1 MRPVSFLALLTVP
14 ILAQTRYALI
24 LTDPPAE
31 TRQQALRNELARRNI
46 SITGSTKTLLN
57 AVYVAAPQERLDEL
71 KALPGV
77 KGVIALR
84 WRRLN
89 LNRATQLVN
98 APSAWAALGGVT
110 NAGAGM
116 KIAIIDT
123 GIDQT
128 HPAFQDSSLE
138 MPAGYPICS
147 GADCAFTSN
156 KVIVARSYVR
166 LVAAG
171 SDPQNPAADSRP
183 DDYSPRDRI
192 GHGTAVASCAA
203 GMPTL
208 SPAGLTLTGV
218 APKAYLGNYKI
229 FGSPEVN
236 ESAPDDPII
245 MALEDAL
252 NDHMD
257 IATLSLGS
265 PALTGPLDS
274 GATCGN
280 SGGLPCDP
288 LAMAVENAVRAGMLV
303 VVAAG
308 NNAIG
313 QSINAPA
320 FGTVESPGDAP
331 SAIEVGATTNSHF
344 MSEGVEV
351 PGPAAPSNLRQ
362 IVGLFGDAP
371 VPPGAVAAPLLDVA
385 QLGDDG
391 FACAALPAGS
401 LNGAFALIENGTCD
415 FLDKAGNAEDAGAAG
430 VIFYMDDQSPLI
442 APDNLFFTTKPV
454 IMISNVDGLALKSFI
469 DANSGHT
476 VLMDPSAFEQSTSPF
491 NLLASFSS
499 LGPSLGTNGLKPD
512 LVAVGGSAMNSANMY
527 MAAQSYDPLGELY
540 SANGYAAG
548 SGTSF
553 ATPLIAGAAAL
564 VKQAHPQF
572 TAAQIKSALVNT
584 ASQDVSV
591 DETGN
596 PAGVPSLGGG
606 KLDAGAAVAS
616 PITVNPPTLSFGLVT
631 ATPITTPLQVTN
643 TGSSSVNLA
652 LAVVEAASAT
662 STRVTLDA
670 ASITLAPGASATVNA
685 VLSGGV
691 PAPGM
696 YFGAV
701 TIQGGT
707 FPLRVP
713 YLFLASAGYPVN
725 LIQVNGGGDGGVG
738 QNIGPIG
745 VELTDQFGLPI
756 AGVPVTFTATGGT
769 VQNADAKTN
778 SYGIASAQAILG
790 NQPGKYD
797 FNVTGLGLDWDF
809 LGMVLPRPNITQI
822 VDAASFEAGK
832 PVAPGSYISIFGGS
846 LSTVTDTTPSAML
859 PLALDSVLVSFD
871 VPSAKISVPGH
882 LIYVSESQVNAQV
895 PWELQGQS
903 AAQVKVT
910 MSSPNGGYAYG
921 NLYTLPLAAYA
932 PAFFGQ
938 PAAAQPGETISLW
951 ANGLGPVTNQPVSG
965 DPATAIP
972 LAKTIA
978 PVTAAIGGVNAAVS
992 FSGLA
997 PGFAGLYQINVT
1009 VPAALSPGTYP
1020 ITITIGSR
1028 TSEAS
1033 TIAVQ

>member
-1 MRPVSFLALLTVP
+1 MRKVLLIALVAVP

-24 LTDPPAE
+24 LNDPPIE
-31 TRQQALRNELARRNI
+31 SRRQTLRSELASRHF

-57 AVYVAAPQERLDEL
+57 AVFVSAPKERLDEL
-71 KALPGV
+71 KSLPGV
-77 KGVIALR
+77 KGVVALR

-98 APSAWAALGGVT
+98 APAAWTALGGAQ
-110 NAGAGM
+110 NAGAGI

-147 GADCAFTSN
+147 GSDCAFTSN

-166 LVAAG
+166 QIAAG

-203 GMPTL
+203 GMPTS
-208 SPAGLTLTGV
+208 SPAGLILTGV

-229 FGSPEVN
+229 FGSPDVN
-236 ESAPDDPII
+236 ETTTDDPII

-257 IATLSLGS
+257 IASLSLGS

-280 SGGLPCDP
+280 APDVPCDP
-288 LAMAVENAVRAGMLV
+288 LAMAIENAVQAGMLV

-308 NNAIG
+308 NNATG

-320 FGTVESPGDAP
+320 FGSVESPGNAP
-331 SAIEVGATTNSHF
+331 SSIQVGATTNSHF

-351 PGPAAPSNLRQ
+351 PGPDVPSNLHQ
-362 IVGLFGDAP
+362 IVGVFGDAP
-371 VPPGAVAAPLLDVA
+371 VPPGAAAAPLSDVS
-385 QLGDDG
+385 QLSDNGL
-391 FACAALPAGS
+391 ACAPLPAGS

-442 APDNLFFTTKPV
+442 APDNLFFTTKPA
-454 IMISNVDGLALKSFI
+454 IMISNSDGLALKSFI
-469 DANSGHT
+469 DANPGHT
-476 VLMDPSAFEQSTSPF
+476 VLIDPATFEQNNPTF
-491 NLLASFSS
+491 NTLASFSS
-499 LGPSLGTNGLKPD
+499 LGPSLGDNGLKPD
-512 LVAVGGSAMNSANMY
+512 IVAVGGSSVNFSNLY

-540 SANGYAAG
+540 SANGFAAA

-553 ATPLIAGAAAL
+553 STPLVAGAAAL
-564 VKQAHPQF
+564 VKQAHPGF
-572 TAAQIKSALVNT
+572 TAIQIKSALVNA
-584 ASQDVSV
+584 ASQDISV
-591 DETGN
+591 DESGN

-606 KLDAGAAVAS
+606 KLDTGAAVAS
-616 PITVNPPTLSFGLVT
+616 VIAVNPPTLSFGIVT
-631 ATPITTPLQVTN
+631 ATPVTKPLQITN
-643 TGSSSVNLA
+643 AGTATVNLA
-652 LAVVEAASAT
+652 LAVASASSAA
-662 STRVTLDA
+662 STRVTLDQT
-670 ASITLAPGASATVNA
+670 SITLAPGATGTVNV
-685 VLSGGV
+685 VLSGAV

-696 YFGAV
+696 YSGAL
-701 TIQGGT
+701 TIQGAIV
-707 FPLRVP
+707 PLQVP
-713 YLFLASAGYPVN
+713 YLFLASAAYPANV
-725 LIQVNGGGDGGVG
+725 IQVNGGGDGGVG
-738 QNIGPIG
+738 QDIGPIA

-756 AGVPVTFTATGGT
+756 ANVPVTFTATGGT
-769 VQNADAKTN
+769 LRNADSKTN
-778 SYGIASAQAILG
+778 TYGIASADAVLG
-790 NQPGKYD
+790 TEPGKYD
-797 FNVTGLGLDWDF
+797 FNVTGLGLSWDF

-822 VDAASFEAGK
+822 VDAANFAQGQ
-832 PVAPGSYISIFGGS
+832 PVAPGSYISIFGS
-846 LSTVTDTTPSAML
+846 ALSADTDSTPTATL

-871 VPSAKISVPGH
+871 VPSANISVPGH
-882 LIYVSESQVNAQV
+882 LIYVSPGQVNAQV
-895 PWELQGQS
+895 PWELQGQNS
-903 AAQVKVT
+903 AQAKVT

-921 NLYTLPLAAYA
+921 NVYTLPLAIYA

-938 PAAAQPGETISLW
+938 PAPAQRGDTISLY
-951 ANGLGPVTNQPVSG
+951 ANGLGPVTNQPPSG
-965 DPATAIP
+965 DPATAVP
-972 LAKTIA
+972 LAKTVSPATIQIGAASA
-978 PVTAAIGGVNAAVS
+978 PVS

-997 PGFAGLYQINVT
+997 PGYAGLYQINVT
-1009 VPAALSPGTYP
+1009 IPTSLTPGTYP
-1020 ITITIGSR
+1020 ITITIGTQ
-1028 TSEAS
+1028 TSKPS